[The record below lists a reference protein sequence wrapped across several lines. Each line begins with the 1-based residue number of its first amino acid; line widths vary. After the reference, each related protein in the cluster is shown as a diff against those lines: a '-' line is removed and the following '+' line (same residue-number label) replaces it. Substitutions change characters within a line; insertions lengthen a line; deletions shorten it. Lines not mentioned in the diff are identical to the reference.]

1 MSISPVPQCRVRPDR
16 LVIHIEDITERKRRE
31 SELSHQA
38 LHDPLTGLANR
49 VLLIERIR
57 QAMSG
62 SRHARPSHLFYLDLN
77 GFKEVNDRFGHAAGD
92 AVLTEFAH
100 RITALLRA
108 GDTAARLGG
117 DEFAV
122 LCEDTEPR
130 HVSTIAERL
139 RAAAAEPFLIDDAEI
154 ILSVAVGSSPAYVS
168 PTYIADPAALLGEAD
183 RRMYETKQRT
193 ISVPVP
199 APRGAALTPEAQV
212 IRSPITDLARGQGA
226 TQHRPSSLP
235 GGEPDPAPP
244 HRRRRHGR
252 T

>member
-1 MSISPVPQCRVRPDR
+1 MQMIFGRITSCSGGSAFFLGPASACRPRVYGY
-16 LVIHIEDITERKRRE
+16 TESATVTRNG
-31 SELSHQA
+31 S
-38 LHDPLTGLANR
+38 LTGLANR

-92 AVLTEFAH
+92 AVLTAFAH

-199 APRGAALTPEAQV
+199 APRGTALTPEAQV
-212 IRSPITDLARGQGA
+212 IRSPITDLARGQG
-226 TQHRPSSLP
+226 
-235 GGEPDPAPP
+235 GDAPP
-244 HRRRRHGR
+244 AEWAGG
-252 T
+252 